1 MLVAQHSPLNHT
13 RRSAFTLLEV
23 LVVVAIIVI
32 LAGGAGVYVFGYLE
46 DAKVDTA
53 RNTITMLETQCKA
66 YAAKNGGQLPGTLQ
80 ELVAPTNGKSP
91 LIDGGP
97 NVLLDPW
104 GNQYQY
110 NPDNTNQYTGE
121 PDPMVW
127 TTSKKGPIYSNARR

>member
-1 MLVAQHSPLNHT
+1 MIVTPRSHQLA

-46 DAKVDTA
+46 DAKIDTA
-53 RNTITMLETQCKA
+53 RNNITMLEKQCLA
-66 YAAKNGGQLPGTLQ
+66 YATKNGGIPPASLS

-97 NVLLDPW
+97 NALLDPW
-104 GNQYQY
+104 GQQYQY
-110 NPDNTNQYTGE
+110 DASNYNANGD
-121 PDPMVW
+121 PDPLVY
-127 TTSKKGPIYSNARR
+127 TVTPRGVKLFSNARR